1 MRGDWILKRLVGLAA
16 LCALLFCLW
25 PVEAAAWPQLPA
37 DTGAVVIDAQTGR
50 VIFGH
55 QEHEVKPMASLTK
68 MMTAYLT
75 LQQPDLEA
83 YFEVPAA
90 AVGVEGSSMGLQ
102 LGDQVSLEALAV
114 GQLLPSGNDAAAAA
128 AIHIAGSEA
137 AFAEQMN
144 AQALAWG
151 LGNTHFTNPHGLDAT
166 GHQSTAYDL
175 AQIARHAI
183 QDENFL
189 KICSSAR
196 MACRFGNPPE
206 EHTFTNHNRLLEE
219 YEGCIGV
226 KTGYTSLAGRCLASA
241 ARREGVTLICV
252 TLHYRDDWNL
262 HKQLLDEAFAQVQ
275 AVPLNTLGLPENLP
289 LAGAQSPLLAVA
301 PAQAAVT
308 LSREE
313 IPQARVEVIAEPFLS
328 APVEKGQVVGR
339 ALCRVGEQTVYQT
352 PLLAE
357 ETVPALPEPKK
368 GFWQRLFG

>member
-137 AFAEQMN
+137 AFAEQMKN
-144 AQALAWG
+144 AVGSKLTKEVAFNCGVFACKLMLYVILR
-151 LGNTHFTNPHGLDAT
+151 LGNERNLYGHF
-166 GHQSTAYDL
+166 
-175 AQIARHAI
+175 
-183 QDENFL
+183 
-189 KICSSAR
+189 
-196 MACRFGNPPE
+196 
-206 EHTFTNHNRLLEE
+206 
-219 YEGCIGV
+219 
-226 KTGYTSLAGRCLASA
+226 
-241 ARREGVTLICV
+241 
-252 TLHYRDDWNL
+252 
-262 HKQLLDEAFAQVQ
+262 
-275 AVPLNTLGLPENLP
+275 
-289 LAGAQSPLLAVA
+289 
-301 PAQAAVT
+301 
-308 LSREE
+308 
-313 IPQARVEVIAEPFLS
+313 
-328 APVEKGQVVGR
+328 
-339 ALCRVGEQTVYQT
+339 
-352 PLLAE
+352 
-357 ETVPALPEPKK
+357 
-368 GFWQRLFG
+368 